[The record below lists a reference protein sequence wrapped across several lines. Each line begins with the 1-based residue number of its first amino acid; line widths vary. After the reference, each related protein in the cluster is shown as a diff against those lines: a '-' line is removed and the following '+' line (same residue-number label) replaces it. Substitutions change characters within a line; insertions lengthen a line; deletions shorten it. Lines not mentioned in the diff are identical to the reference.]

1 MEVDEEMLVLDPVNR
16 AKKRS
21 EKLCKGFEKLMLG
34 TDNVKQLNSD
44 QPLSA
49 RNQAKK
55 TLRAM
60 PE

>member
-34 TDNVKQLNSD
+34 TDNVRQLNS
-44 QPLSA
+44 
-49 RNQAKK
+49 
-55 TLRAM
+55 
-60 PE
+60 E